1 MLTPMLTVKNGDA
14 ALIYYEKALGA
25 TIIERIDDPDGKLLI
40 AILSINGANFFVSE
54 EVLENQN
61 LSPES
66 LSGNTTVRL
75 ELEVAD
81 PDSFAKNAIAGGAKE
96 MFPVQDREYGRRD
109 GRIVDPFGH
118 QWVMGRGWSDYFVY
132 LNSSQSILSILITF

>member
-1 MLTPMLTVKNGDA
+1 MIKTENHAYSHVNREKRKCCAYLLR
-14 ALIYYEKALGA
+14 KALGA
-25 TIIERIDDPDGKLLI
+25 KILERIDDPDGKLMI

-118 QWVMGRGWSDYFVY
+118 QWVMGRG
-132 LNSSQSILSILITF
+132 LE

>member
-1 MLTPMLTVKNGDA
+1 MLTPMLTVKNGNA

-25 TIIERIDDPDGKLLI
+25 KIEERIDDPDGNLII
-40 AILSINGANFFVSE
+40 AILSINGAEFFVSE
-54 EVLENQN
+54 EVQKNHN

-81 PDSFAKNAIAGGAKE
+81 PDAFAKKAIEGGATE
-96 MFPVQDREYGRRD
+96 MFPVQDRDYGRRD

-118 QWVMGRGWSDYFVY
+118 QWVMGRG
-132 LNSSQSILSILITF
+132 L

>member
-14 ALIYYEKALGA
+14 ALSYYEKALGA
-25 TIIERIDDPDGKLLI
+25 TIVERIDDPDGKLMI
-40 AILSINGANFFVSE
+40 AILSINGSNFFVSE

-81 PDSFAKNAIAGGAKE
+81 PDGFAKNAIAGGAKE

-118 QWVMGRGWSDYFVY
+118 QWVMGRG
-132 LNSSQSILSILITF
+132 LE

>member
-1 MLTPMLTVKNGDA
+1 MLTPMLTVKYGNA

-25 TIIERIDDPDGKLLI
+25 TILERIDDPNGKLLI

-54 EVLENQN
+54 EVQENHN

-75 ELEVAD
+75 ELEVPD
-81 PDSFAKNAIAGGAKE
+81 PDSFAKNAIAGGATE

-118 QWVMGRGWSDYFVY
+118 QWVMGRG
-132 LNSSQSILSILITF
+132 LE